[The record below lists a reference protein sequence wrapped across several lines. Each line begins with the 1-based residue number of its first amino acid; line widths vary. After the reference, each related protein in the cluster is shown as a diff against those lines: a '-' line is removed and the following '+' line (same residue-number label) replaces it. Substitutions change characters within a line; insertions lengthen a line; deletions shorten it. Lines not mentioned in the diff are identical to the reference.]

1 MLDNKKNYAKAYAN
15 YYAMPVPELERE
27 LGILFKKRYEEYN
40 IEVAE
45 AHRIASLVYNKRTRS
60 GTGLIFHMQ
69 EFLR

>member
-1 MLDNKKNYAKAYAN
+1 MLDNKKNYAKAYAR
-15 YYAMPVPELERE
+15 YYAMPVPELQKE
-27 LGILFKKRYEEYN
+27 LGILFKKRFEEYN

-45 AHRIASLVYNKRTRS
+45 SYRIASLAYNKRTRS

>member
-1 MLDNKKNYAKAYAN
+1 
-15 YYAMPVPELERE
+15 MPVPELERE

-45 AHRIASLVYNKRTRS
+45 LHRIASLAYNRKTRS